1 MTRRVVVL
9 GAGYAGCA
17 AVQSLEAELEESEME
32 VVWVSEAPSHL
43 VLHEVHRY
51 LRNPGVREHITVP
64 VEEIKSTET
73 TFVEATVT
81 GLDVDGRTVE
91 LDGADDIDYDYAVV
105 CLGSRTAFFDIDGLQ
120 EYAHTLKSLDDADR
134 IRDDL
139 TVAAREAS
147 SDDPAQVVVGG
158 AGLTGIQVA
167 GEIAAWRENRDA
179 AIEIHLVE
187 REDEIFSGHDHEF
200 QGAIQNKL
208 ETRDVA
214 IETGTAIESVDA
226 ETAHLDGADDVDYD
240 VLVWAGGVT
249 GQDALSNVDVEKD
262 HNRAYADAT
271 LKTSDER
278 VFAIGD
284 AALMHQDDENG
295 PLTEEAVWETVVNP
309 DTDDVPPPT
318 AEAAWE
324 AGKHIGKNV
333 ARDAEGRELVH
344 WAYTNKGTLVSVGD
358 AAVAHDV
365 FGIPINTFSGPAA
378 RTLKRGISARWLA
391 TVASW
396 KRAARAW
403 PEM

>member
-1 MTRRVVVL
+1 MTNRVVVL

-17 AVQSLEAELEESEME
+17 AVQSLESELDADDE
-32 VVWVSEAPSHL
+32 VVWVSEEPSHL
-43 VLHEVHRY
+43 VLHEVHRC
-51 LRNPGVREHITVP
+51 LRNPGARDHITVP
-64 VEEIKSTET
+64 VDEIKSAETE
-73 TFVEATVT
+73 FVEATVT
-81 GLDVDGRTVE
+81 GLDVGGRVVE
-91 LDGADDIDYDYAVV
+91 LDGADDLTYDYAIV
-105 CLGSRTAFFDIDGLQ
+105 CLGSQTAFFDIDGLR
-120 EYAHTLKSLDDADR
+120 EHARTLKSLDDAER

-139 TVAAREAS
+139 TTAAREAS
-147 SDDPAQVVVGG
+147 QDDPAQVVVGG

-167 GEIAAWRENRDA
+167 GEVAAWRDERGA
-179 AIEIHLVE
+179 ALDVRLVE
-187 REDEIFSGHDHEF
+187 REDELFSGHDHEF

-208 ETRDVA
+208 EAHDVA
-214 IETGTAIESVDA
+214 IETDTRVTSVDA
-226 ETAHLDGADDVDYD
+226 ETAHLDGGDDVDYD
-240 VLVWAGGVT
+240 VLIWAGGVT
-249 GQDALSNVDVEKD
+249 GQDALSNADLETD

-284 AALMHQDDENG
+284 SALMQQDDENG
-295 PLTEEAVWETVVNP
+295 PLTEEALWESVVNP

-324 AGKHIGKNV
+324 AGKHVGENV
-333 ARDAEGRELVH
+333 ARDIDGRERIH

-365 FGIPINTFSGPAA
+365 LGIPLNTFSGPAA
-378 RTLKRGISARWLA
+378 RTIKRAISARWLY